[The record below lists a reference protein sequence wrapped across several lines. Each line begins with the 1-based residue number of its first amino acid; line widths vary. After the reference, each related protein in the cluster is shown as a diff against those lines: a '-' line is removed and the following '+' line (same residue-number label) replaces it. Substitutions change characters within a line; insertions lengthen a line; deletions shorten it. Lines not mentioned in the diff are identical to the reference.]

1 MFGSD
6 GSQVG
11 VRRQNTTETPAPGLD
26 TGTLTATDDG
36 QVARAERVS
45 GATVVL
51 GP

>member
-1 MFGSD
+1 MLPD

-11 VRRQNTTETPAPGLD
+11 VRKQNTTETPAPALD

-36 QVARAERVS
+36 QVVRAERVS